1 MASDRTCR
9 QHATAAGSDC
19 ASLCFAITYTA
30 NFKLPEEG
38 VMFDKVEFIELS
50 REEAQPLVEKYNREG
65 RAAQPPDSK
74 RFRGN
79 DRDRFSRFSTSAM
92 SLT

>member
-1 MASDRTCR
+1 MYA
-9 QHATAAGSDC
+9 
-19 ASLCFAITYTA
+19 A

-50 REEAQPLVEKYNREG
+50 REEAEPLVEKYNREG

-79 DRDRFSRFSTSAM
+79 DRDRFSRFSMST